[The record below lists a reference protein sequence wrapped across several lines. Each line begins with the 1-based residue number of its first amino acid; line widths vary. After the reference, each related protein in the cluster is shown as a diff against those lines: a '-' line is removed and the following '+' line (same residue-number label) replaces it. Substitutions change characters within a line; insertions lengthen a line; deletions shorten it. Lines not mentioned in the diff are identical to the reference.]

1 MVHGRLSN
9 SNGTPAVRL
18 WKAGTHRL
26 LGVIDP
32 DAQDEYGNLPVKIKK
47 LLEEDWQTEVWGD
60 YVACP
65 FTREQP
71 KEMQMICID
80 SAKNLVSRKRQ

>member
-1 MVHGRLSN
+1 M
-9 SNGTPAVRL
+9 
-18 WKAGTHRL
+18 

-32 DAQDEYGNLPVKIKK
+32 DAQDEYGTLPVKVKK

-60 YVACP
+60 YVVCP
-65 FTREQP
+65 FTREKS